1 MRTLQQQIA
10 QMQQLF
16 SKKPQ
21 NLENRCANTTKQPSQ
36 ARKIVATKDIFY
48 FNSKG

>member
-21 NLENRCANTTKQPSQ
+21 NPKNRCANTTHPLIHTGRTT
-36 ARKIVATKDIFY
+36 A
-48 FNSKG
+48 N

>member
-21 NLENRCANTTKQPSQ
+21 NPKKRCANTTIQPFQ
-36 ARKIVATKDIFY
+36 AGKITAF
-48 FNSKG
+48 

>member
-21 NLENRCANTTKQPSQ
+21 NPKNRCVCTTKELSQ
-36 ARKIVATKDIFY
+36 TEKIVATRNIFY
-48 FNSKG
+48 LNSTG

>member
-21 NLENRCANTTKQPSQ
+21 IHRLRCQK
-36 ARKIVATKDIFY
+36 ATSAGNYALSSPGNIAY
-48 FNSKG
+48 YS